1 MLENLMIRHDLFP
14 IPLWSFEF
22 NNFETY
28 KKDWIHYLQNEKIY
42 EDYSTTDR
50 LNFTSPNLHKQ
61 GFFKPLI
68 DFFDESLKSA
78 YYDMGH
84 NGDIGLTGVWATK
97 HPKGGFHH
105 RHTHKNSFIGGVF
118 YLYSDGPSE
127 TASKTIFHNP
137 LRDFLSFEPSVN
149 PKKELLIGSIYSF
162 SFVPGTLLLFPAWL
176 PHNTLPSKNSQRIII
191 GLNAMPI
198 GQTNRDVFDR
208 YEYVDPKKLNLSDY
222 DLRMENFKREKEK

>member
-1 MLENLMIRHDLFP
+1 MIRHDLFP

-42 EDYSTTDR
+42 EDYTKVDR

-61 GFFKPLI
+61 DFFKPLI

-84 NGDIGLTGVWATK
+84 DGDIGLTGVWATK

-118 YLYSDGPSE
+118 YLHTDGPLE
-127 TASKTIFHNP
+127 TASKTVFHNP
-137 LRDFLSFEPSVN
+137 LNDFLPFMPRLN
-149 PKKELLIGSIYSF
+149 PKKELLLRTTYSF
-162 SFVPGTLLLFPAWL
+162 NFFPGKLLLFPAWF
-176 PHNTLPSKNSQRIII
+176 PHTTTPNENSERIII
-191 GLNAMPI
+191 GLNSMPI

-222 DLRMENFKREKEK
+222 ELGMKNFKREKEK

>member
-1 MLENLMIRHDLFP
+1 MIRHDLFS
-14 IPLWSFEF
+14 IPVWSFDF
-22 NNFETY
+22 NKFETY

-42 EDYSTTDR
+42 EDYSNYDR
-50 LNFTSPNLHKQ
+50 LKFTSPNLHKEEI
-61 GFFKPLI
+61 FKPLI
-68 DFFDESLKSA
+68 DFFDESLKSV

-84 NGDIGLTGVWATK
+84 DGDIGMTGMWATK

-118 YLYSDGPSE
+118 YLYSEGPSE
-127 TASKTIFHNP
+127 TASKTNFYNP
-137 LRDFLSFEPSVN
+137 LEDFLPFQPRTN
-149 PKKELLIGSIYSF
+149 PKKELLIRSNYTF
-162 SFVPGTLLLFPAWL
+162 NFFPGRLLLFPAWL
-176 PHNTLPSKNSQRIII
+176 AHNTTTSQNPQRIIL